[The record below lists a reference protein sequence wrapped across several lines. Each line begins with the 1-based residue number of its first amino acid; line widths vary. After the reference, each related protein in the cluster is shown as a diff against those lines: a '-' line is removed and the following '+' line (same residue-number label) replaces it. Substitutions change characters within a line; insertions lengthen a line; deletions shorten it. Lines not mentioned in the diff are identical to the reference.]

1 MTAEQTPFTPLG
13 YANLIASQEIGRA
26 VRIHPAK
33 TAETTIQVTYKG
45 KLRSIKIGV
54 SGHAH
59 VFDAKTQTYFD
70 EYRIIIP
77 FMSVCL
83 AVYGTDND
91 ADPMDVHVEFRT
103 SWRPKMTFIRLHT
116 EGASFAVNL
125 NIDWMCGPRLLRH
138 TSGEKIKNFLVDI
151 KDEFEKVLSDA
162 LRYMVV
168 SDILVECDRDTR
180 ELDSLVK
187 QIETFNKKIEA
198 SKARMDEIIA
208 SSPEHL
214 QFQFNE
220 RTKRIRTQ

>member
-1 MTAEQTPFTPLG
+1 MTAEQTPFTPLE
-13 YANLIASQEIGRA
+13 YAGLIASQEIGRA

-54 SGHAH
+54 SGHTRI
-59 VFDAKTQTYFD
+59 FDAKTQTYFD

-83 AVYGTDND
+83 AVYETDNHT
-91 ADPMDVHVEFRT
+91 DPMDVHVEFRT
-103 SWRPKMTFIRLHT
+103 SWTPKMTFVRLHT

-125 NIDWMCGPRLLRH
+125 NIERMCGPRLLRH
-138 TSGEKIKNFLVDI
+138 ASGERIKNFLVGI

-162 LRYMVV
+162 LRYVV
-168 SDILVECDRDTR
+168 ISDIAAECDRNTR
-180 ELDSLVK
+180 ELDNLAK
-187 QIETFNKKIEA
+187 QIENSHKRIE
-198 SKARMDEIIA
+198 SSRARMDEIIA

-214 QFQFNE
+214 QFQFKE
-220 RTKRIRTQ
+220 RVKRIRTQ